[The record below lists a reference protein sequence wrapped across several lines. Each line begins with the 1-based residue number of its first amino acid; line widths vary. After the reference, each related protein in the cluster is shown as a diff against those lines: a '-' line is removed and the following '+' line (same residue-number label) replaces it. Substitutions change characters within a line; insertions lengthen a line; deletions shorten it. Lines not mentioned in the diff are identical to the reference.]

1 MKTLFNFF
9 NNKSHKF
16 CLFHFYCQRK
26 NKELYKEPHFEEIS
40 KAFWIVNGIILLL
53 HFMMALK
60 WNIYLASRGLNQSA
74 AEVFI
79 LPFISLL
86 LMALLAFL
94 YRYPQYSNVPYSL
107 LLEELPAKR
116 QDEIRY
122 VFKQL
127 LVTTAGYLSVFFLT
141 AGVHMI
147 GTMIGLNSGL
157 FIGLYIV
164 LFLVIMAK
172 FGFATWFIKA
182 TRK

>member
-1 MKTLFNFF
+1 MKILAKLFK
-9 NNKSHKF
+9 NKSHNL

-26 NKELYKEPHFEEIS
+26 KKEQYKEPHFEEIA
-40 KAFWIVNGIILLL
+40 KAFWIVNGIIL
-53 HFMMALK
+53 
-60 WNIYLASRGLNQSA
+60 
-74 AEVFI
+74 
-79 LPFISLL
+79 PFISLL
-86 LMALLAFL
+86 AVALLAFL

-107 LLEELPAKR
+107 LMEELPTKR
-116 QDEIRY
+116 QEEVRY

-127 LVTTAGYLSVFFLT
+127 LVTSAGYLSVFFLT

-157 FIGLYIV
+157 FIGLYIL
-164 LFLVIMAK
+164 LFLLIMAK

>member
-1 MKTLFNFF
+1 MEYLPRF
-9 NNKSHKF
+9 
-16 CLFHFYCQRK
+16 Q
-26 NKELYKEPHFEEIS
+26 
-40 KAFWIVNGIILLL
+40 GIIP
-53 HFMMALK
+53 
-60 WNIYLASRGLNQSA
+60 ISRR
-74 AEVFI
+74 
-79 LPFISLL
+79 SLYFAVYFAFYHP
-86 LMALLAFL
+86 ALLAYL

-116 QDEIRY
+116 QEEIRY

-157 FIGLYIV
+157 FISLYII
-164 LFLVIMAK
+164 LLLLIMAK

-182 TRK
+182 TRQ

>member
-1 MKTLFNFF
+1 MKTSFKFF

-26 NKELYKEPHFEEIS
+26 NKERYKEPYFNELS
-40 KAFWIVNGIILLL
+40 RVFWIVNGAVVLL
-53 HFMMALK
+53 HFLMAMR
-60 WNIYLASRGLNQSA
+60 WYAYLISRNLPNLA
-74 AEVFI
+74 AEVMV

-86 LMALLAFL
+86 IVALLALL

-116 QDEIRY
+116 QEEIRY

-164 LFLVIMAK
+164 LFLLIMAK

>member
-1 MKTLFNFF
+1 MFF
-9 NNKSHKF
+9 NKLFDNKAHKF

-26 NKELYKEPHFEEIS
+26 NKERYKEPYFEEIS

-60 WNIYLASRGLNQSA
+60 WNIYLASRGLPQSA

-79 LPFISLL
+79 LPFISLFI
-86 LMALLAFL
+86 MALLAYL

-107 LLEELPAKR
+107 LLEELPSKR
-116 QDEIRY
+116 QEEVRY

-147 GTMIGLNSGL
+147 GTIIGFGSGL
-157 FIGLYIV
+157 FVSLYALLLV
-164 LFLVIMAK
+164 LILAK
-172 FGFATWFIKA
+172 FGFAAWFIKA

>member
-1 MKTLFNFF
+1 MKILAKLFK
-9 NNKSHKF
+9 NKSHNL

-26 NKELYKEPHFEEIS
+26 RKEQYKEPHFEEIS

-60 WNIYLASRGLNQSA
+60 WNIHLASRGLPQSA

-86 LMALLAFL
+86 AVALLAFL

-107 LLEELPAKR
+107 LMEELPTKR
-116 QDEIRY
+116 QEEVRY

-127 LVTTAGYLSVFFLT
+127 LVTSAGYLSVFFLT

-157 FIGLYIV
+157 FIGLHIL
-164 LFLVIMAK
+164 LFLLIMAK

>member
-1 MKTLFNFF
+1 MKILAKLFK
-9 NNKSHKF
+9 NKSHNL

-26 NKELYKEPHFEEIS
+26 RKEQYKEPHFDEIS

-53 HFMMALK
+53 HFMLALK
-60 WNIYLASRGLNQSA
+60 WNIYLASRGLPQSA

-79 LPFISLL
+79 LPFISLFI
-86 LMALLAFL
+86 MALLAFL

-141 AGVHMI
+141 TGVHMI
-147 GTMIGLNSGL
+147 GTMIGLNSGI
-157 FIGLYIV
+157 FIGLYIL
-164 LFLVIMAK
+164 LFLLIMAK
-172 FGFATWFIKA
+172 FGFVTLFFKE
-182 TRK
+182 

>member
-1 MKTLFNFF
+1 MKILAKLFK
-9 NNKSHKF
+9 NKSHNL

-26 NKELYKEPHFEEIS
+26 RKEQYKEPYFEEIS

-53 HFMMALK
+53 HFIMALK
-60 WNIYLASRGLNQSA
+60 WNIYLASRGLPQSA

-86 LMALLAFL
+86 AVALLALL

-127 LVTTAGYLSVFFLT
+127 LVTTAGYSSVFFLT

-147 GTMIGLNSGL
+147 RAMIGLDSGL
-157 FIGLYIV
+157 FIGLYIL
-164 LFLVIMAK
+164 LFLLIMAK